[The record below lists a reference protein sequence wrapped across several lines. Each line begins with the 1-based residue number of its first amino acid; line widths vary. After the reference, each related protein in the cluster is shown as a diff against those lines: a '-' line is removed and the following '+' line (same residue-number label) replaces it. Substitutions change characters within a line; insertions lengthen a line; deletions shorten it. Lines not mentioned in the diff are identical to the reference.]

1 MCRNAGLVYF
11 GEDSDGFDE
20 DRSVELRDAKSVEL
34 HELAAL
40 LGVPARAAMVWAL
53 IAGDALPASELAYRA
68 GVTPQTASHHLA
80 RMVTGGLLAV
90 ERCLRYRYYRLA
102 SLQVAEVL
110 ENFMALSGPPA
121 FRDRADRSAIDPLSH
136 ARSCYDHLAG
146 KLAVQLADQLTDR
159 GWIAIH
165 DRDYEVSPVGERGF
179 ASLGLDLPSLRRQHR
194 LFARRCIDWSERRP
208 HIGGALGAALM
219 MRFQEDGWL
228 RKSAGQRKIS
238 VTSVGQQGFW
248 KAFGIQV

>member
-1 MCRNAGLVYF
+1 M
-11 GEDSDGFDE
+11 
-20 DRSVELRDAKSVEL
+20 ELRDAKSVEL

-102 SLQVAEVL
+102 SPQVAEVL
-110 ENFMALSGPPA
+110 
-121 FRDRADRSAIDPLSH
+121 
-136 ARSCYDHLAG
+136 
-146 KLAVQLADQLTDR
+146 LADQLTDR

-228 RKSAGQRKIS
+228 RKSAGQRKVW

>member
-1 MCRNAGLVYF
+1 M
-11 GEDSDGFDE
+11 
-20 DRSVELRDAKSVEL
+20 ELRDAKSVEL

-80 RMVTGGLLAV
+80 RMVAGGLLAV
-90 ERCLRYRYYRLA
+90 GRCLRYRYYRLA
-102 SLQVAEVL
+102 SPQVAEVL
-110 ENFMALSGPPA
+110 ENFMVLSGPPA

-159 GWIAIH
+159 GWITLH
-165 DRDYEVSPVGERGF
+165 DRDYAVSEVGERWF
-179 ASLGLDLPSLRRQHR
+179 AALGLDLPNLRRQHR

-219 MRFQEDGWL
+219 TRFQEDGWL
-228 RKSAGQRKIS
+228 RKSAGQRKVW